1 MSYFVQCPLLVDLVP
16 VCSRGAHHINIKHLD
31 VDALYYRTK
40 LSDDCFCSKIC
51 LLYSLVSGLAGMP
64 TQ

>member
-1 MSYFVQCPLLVDLVP
+1 MSYFVQCPLLEPTISLV
-16 VCSRGAHHINIKHLD
+16 D

-40 LSDDCFCSKIC
+40 LSGDCFCSKIC